1 MLQVYLPCYCCSVAQ
16 LCLTLCN
23 STDCTRTGFPILH
36 CLLEF
41 VQTHVHPTIPSSVVP
56 FSSWLQSF
64 PTSGSLRMSQFF
76 ASGDQSIGALAS
88 ASVISMNIQGWFP
101 LRLTGLISL
110 LSKALSRVF
119 CNTTVWK
126 HWYWTV
132 WAAYSVWKSILC
144 QLFCLQLFSPMVPNF

>member
-23 STDCTRTGFPILH
+23 STDCSRTGFPILH
-36 CLLEF
+36 YLLEF
-41 VQTHVHPTIPSSVVP
+41 VQTHVHPTISSSVIP
-56 FSSWLQSF
+56 FSSCLQSF
-64 PTSGSLRMSQFF
+64 PTSGSFQMSQFF
-76 ASGDQSIGALAS
+76 ASGDQSIGASAS

-110 LSKALSRVF
+110 LSKTLSRVF

-126 HWYWTV
+126 RQFFG
-132 WAAYSVWKSILC
+132 AQPSLRPKSHICTWL
-144 QLFCLQLFSPMVPNF
+144 LEKP